1 MWCGDVGARE
11 VHQRVHVSEQHGRI
25 WTRFV
30 LNVLNCAEIGN
41 SEGLAERK
49 AVSCNCHSIISSLG
63 CAPEEKLKTSNLPC
77 FLPGLQG
84 PRKERYVQ
92 FQHKSEHSEQN
103 GSNLARVGLKRVLAG
118 ALPVSQ
124 HQCATQRLVSMYQD
138 LALCNYRIDWS
149 DSVGLQSFLLKSLV
163 WAEGGFRT
171 KLREMD
177 RAPFST
183 PSVARNTI

>member
-11 VHQRVHVSEQHGRI
+11 GHQRLHVSEQHGRN

-49 AVSCNCHSIISSLG
+49 VFSCNCHSIISSMG
-63 CAPEEKLKTSNLPC
+63 RAPEEKLKTSNLPC

-84 PRKERYVQ
+84 PRKKGYVQ

-103 GSNLARVGLKRVLAG
+103 GSNFARVGLKRVLAG

-124 HQCATQRLVSMYQD
+124 HQCATRRLVSMHQD
-138 LALCNYRIDWS
+138 L
-149 DSVGLQSFLLKSLV
+149 GL
-163 WAEGGFRT
+163 
-171 KLREMD
+171 
-177 RAPFST
+177 
-183 PSVARNTI
+183 